1 MFENKGRTE
10 LNELGEFGLINSI
23 KESIII
29 NHKSTL
35 QGIGDDAA
43 ILDLTDSK
51 TVISTDMLLE
61 NVHFDLA
68 YVPLK
73 HLGFKS
79 IAVNVSDICAMN
91 AVPKQV
97 LVSIGISNRFSLEAV
112 EELYLG
118 INAACKAYN
127 IDLIGGDTSSSK
139 SGLVI
144 SITAIGAQKE
154 EKIVTRTGAKE
165 GELLCVT
172 GDLGGAYMGLQ
183 LLDREK
189 RIFLEQP
196 KMQPDLEGKDYI
208 VGRQLKPEARV
219 DILTTFEELNILPT
233 SMIDVSDGVASELHH
248 LKENSKVG
256 FVVYEDKLPID
267 PMTYQQG
274 VDFGIDPTVAA
285 LNGGE
290 DYELLF
296 TIKQK
301 DFETIKH
308 HKDITIIGYCTEE
321 SEGIHLI
328 SKGDTKHP
336 ITSQGWNAFHKKTN
350 Q

>member
-1 MFENKGRTE
+1 
-10 LNELGEFGLINSI
+10 
-23 KESIII
+23 
-29 NHKSTL
+29 
-35 QGIGDDAA
+35 
-43 ILDLTDSK
+43 
-51 TVISTDMLLE
+51 
-61 NVHFDLA
+61 
-68 YVPLK
+68 
-73 HLGFKS
+73 
-79 IAVNVSDICAMN
+79 
-91 AVPKQV
+91 
-97 LVSIGISNRFSLEAV
+97 
-112 EELYLG
+112 
-118 INAACKAYN
+118 
-127 IDLIGGDTSSSK
+127 
-139 SGLVI
+139 
-144 SITAIGAQKE
+144 
-154 EKIVTRTGAKE
+154 
-165 GELLCVT
+165 
-172 GDLGGAYMGLQ
+172 MGLQ

-219 DILTTFEELNILPT
+219 DMINTFEELNILPT

-248 LKENSKVG
+248 LKEHSKVG

-301 DFETIKH
+301 DFEAIKH

-336 ITSQGWNAFHKKTN
+336 ITSQGWNAFGKKD
-350 Q
+350 